1 MQKIIIVLIL
11 IITGDVVFSQN
22 LDTYSSYSEIV
33 SANPRAGLDLYN
45 GSNPSTINLN
55 RVSSVFGTQFNV
67 FVEEGLEET
76 WKKLKNAYNL
86 NPPKEWIVTGASKDQ
101 ILQYFAVARN
111 MDKARIFFVTRA
123 HGDFF
128 SIFKQ
133 DWAVFVQDP
142 KGILKK
148 KNQK

>member
-1 MQKIIIVLIL
+1 M
-11 IITGDVVFSQN
+11 VFGSLVAAQN
-22 LDTYSSYSEIV
+22 LDTYFSYAEIV
-33 SANPRAGLDLYN
+33 SANPRAAYMLSDSG
-45 GSNPSTINLN
+45 INLN
-55 RVSSVFGTQFNV
+55 NVPSKLGTQFNV

-76 WKKLKNAYNL
+76 WLKLKKAYNL
-86 NPPKEWIVTGASKDQ
+86 NPPADWVATDLSKDT

-111 MDKARIFFVTRA
+111 MDDAQILFVTRA

-148 KNQK
+148 QQ